1 MQYDEGL
8 AKLESRARLATAVL
22 WAFVAVGAL
31 TAFSEV
37 LEATG
42 TLNIAVD
49 TGPLALAVGLVYMAF
64 TLVFVV
70 SVIVVAMWL
79 HRAHANLRD
88 AGLDGL
94 EFSPGWAVGWY
105 FIPFA
110 NLFMPFQAMR
120 ELWNSSHGQA
130 DVFGGEAPS
139 EVKVWWGTWIVGNIL
154 SNVGTR
160 ILMMGEGGPGSVTV
174 GNAIGAAGTAL
185 VIIAGVLL
193 VRLIQGVTQAQRG
206 GITAVGVFA

>member
-8 AKLESRARLATAVL
+8 AKLESRAKLATAVL

-49 TGPLALAVGLVYMAF
+49 TGPLALAVGLVYMVF

-70 SVIVVAMWL
+70 SVIVVAMWI

-105 FIPFA
+105 FIPF
-110 NLFMPFQAMR
+110 
-120 ELWNSSHGQA
+120 
-130 DVFGGEAPS
+130 
-139 EVKVWWGTWIVGNIL
+139 
-154 SNVGTR
+154 
-160 ILMMGEGGPGSVTV
+160 
-174 GNAIGAAGTAL
+174 
-185 VIIAGVLL
+185 
-193 VRLIQGVTQAQRG
+193 
-206 GITAVGVFA
+206 